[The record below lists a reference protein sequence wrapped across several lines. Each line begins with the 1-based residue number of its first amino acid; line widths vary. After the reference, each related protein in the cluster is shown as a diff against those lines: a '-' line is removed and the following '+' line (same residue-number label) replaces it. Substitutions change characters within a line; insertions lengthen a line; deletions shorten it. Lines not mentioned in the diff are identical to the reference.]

1 LHEDRVKVYGREVS
15 RRERRAGTSRIEQ
28 KAAKKTKELQS
39 RRGIQVDAGMCHIK
53 LFTWQ
58 DVAGVS
64 SKTRQAKQKLAKRTK
79 EMRQNPRKSSLLDHP
94 FSGALPF
101 SS

>member
-1 LHEDRVKVYGREVS
+1 
-15 RRERRAGTSRIEQ
+15 
-28 KAAKKTKELQS
+28 
-39 RRGIQVDAGMCHIK
+39 MCHIK